1 MAATDID
8 LIPARAA
15 FCAAS
20 PSTCDSAHGS
30 DHIRLA
36 FARSLST
43 HTNTSHPSRPSLHS
57 LHSLPSHRLS
67 LASSHLSSSSSIRS
81 HVSSFQN
88 VRFDPD
94 PIKDISFWGGLAL
107 LISNMTG
114 PGLVTLP
121 IVAQSAGWLPTL
133 LGFGLA
139 ATLSSLSSLF
149 ICEAMTEVP
158 GNDHFQSNVEFSNLI
173 LCFFGRRYHLLVQI
187 ICFLAMQT
195 TNIASIVV
203 SAQLFDNLLIKIFH
217 GTCGIQV
224 HPNVAWVCATE
235 QLQSASPFTGV
246 MIMTT
251 GVLLSFSMVLPL
263 GLLKLS
269 ENIWVQLVS
278 FGLLLLI
285 IIQWIVTFFLHGLDT
300 TLVPAIGSDTSQTFG
315 TILFNYAFITTV
327 PSWANAKKPGVSI
340 HKTIGWS
347 VGITTIFYLAVAIL
361 GGMAY
366 QISSDSSLIQAI
378 SSSPDVTVLSQITG
392 YTFPIAALITS
403 IPINTI
409 VIRYNLIQSGACNR
423 LWANLSA
430 GVLPWLI
437 AIPCMTGSGLTTIIN
452 WSSLFLVS
460 TAHFVIPFILYIHSK
475 KHRGK
480 LTKLPIIEMEQQERL
495 SREVSRIS
503 LLSHSAR
510 ITTVSASARRRLTG
524 SSSQS
529 HPELTIAPPTG
540 IAAATVIPVVV
551 GIGSGSLIQQSGS
564 AESLAKEL
572 QSTQQG
578 SNQQHQND
586 SISNGPNSATDKGD
600 IDGPY
605 FSYSQDGELFE
616 DELSTPHSQGP
627 SQCHPIS
634 GSTVVLHDPMTEM
647 AQHRTPSPKRVSHKD
662 RILSMISEKHKRV
675 VEQQAKRSEEDQS
688 KKPVPPMI
696 LLSHSMAPENEDNN
710 PTRDIELNE
719 LESKDYMG
727 TRNTDLSSAI
737 KRLNRRI
744 SIVPPKNMNR
754 PTLDLQS
761 SPIPLNST
769 RSMLDPGHDT
779 KENALELSPMLSLP
793 LSTTTTTTTTTTT
806 MTRPRKS
813 PFECS
818 YLGSPQQ
825 FSPDEDGEMIPQ
837 PCISLSISS
846 PKDEQWAE
854 LTTAST
860 SRLGIR
866 VETAGL
872 APMYNTPGPDSAAS
886 INSLGRRVSF
896 SDEVRLFVPSPE
908 LGCRPS
914 FEGTKQVLK
923 ATQYTGNGH
932 DSSGRMAAAFVAQ
945 PGSFSIQTKA
955 LDTFQS
961 STKAV
966 KDQTK
971 AETGQGCQQGT
982 GTSRLSSS
990 HLTLSP
996 SAPPSSQPD
1005 PPLNGRIRSR
1015 TVSTS
1020 AALQGEATRPQK
1032 DSGWTSSMQSLK
1044 EKDKESQIRFS
1055 NQLAVPNSASNHSV
1069 HLMPPSRPFATRS
1082 NNIDISPPVMDRA
1095 RGAASSLISS
1105 APSSPQKSPS
1115 HHSVGGRNIRL
1126 SASAKSLAAPF
1137 QGGYNYAFPGFGF
1150 SHSPTSN
1157 PLHPPPSPGQQSL
1170 CDPPQSAQG
1179 VGSPWFYWRRHSREP
1194 SRSTVASAGSPH
1206 PSILDTEVRGHDGGH
1221 LLDPPGSPPGKENER
1236 ALEGC
1241 SDMCDTNLH
1250 ASPHELENGR
1260 VYDATWGLRAIP
1272 SWIPVSS
1279 LKVAWSSLALLIV
1292 TITATIVYDF
1302 VQLALGND
1310 VMSGS

>member
-1 MAATDID
+1 
-8 LIPARAA
+8 
-15 FCAAS
+15 
-20 PSTCDSAHGS
+20 
-30 DHIRLA
+30 
-36 FARSLST
+36 
-43 HTNTSHPSRPSLHS
+43 
-57 LHSLPSHRLS
+57 
-67 LASSHLSSSSSIRS
+67 
-81 HVSSFQN
+81 
-88 VRFDPD
+88 
-94 PIKDISFWGGLAL
+94 
-107 LISNMTG
+107 MTG

-187 ICFLAMQT
+187 VCFLAMQT

-217 GTCGIQV
+217 RSCGIQV
-224 HPNVAWVCATE
+224 HPNVAWVCVTE

-246 MIMTT
+246 MIMTA

-409 VIRYNLIQSGACNR
+409 VIRYNLVQSGACNR
-423 LWANLSA
+423 LWANLCA

-452 WSSLFLVS
+452 WCSLFLVS
-460 TAHFVIPFILYIHSK
+460 TAQFVIPFILYIHSK
-475 KHRGK
+475 KHREK
-480 LTKLPIIEMEQQERL
+480 FNKLPIIEMEQQERL
-495 SREVSRIS
+495 SREISRIS
-503 LLSHSAR
+503 LSNHSAR
-510 ITTVSASARRRLTG
+510 IASVSASVRRRLTG
-524 SSSQS
+524 SSSRS
-529 HPELTIAPPTG
+529 HPELIIAPPTG

-551 GIGSGSLIQQSGS
+551 GIGSGSLIQQSGP
-564 AESLAKEL
+564 AESLAKEQ

-578 SNQQHQND
+578 SNQREHTHHYYQQHQND
-586 SISNGPNSATDKGD
+586 SISNGSNSATDKGD

-616 DELSTPHSQGP
+616 DELPTPHSQGP
-627 SQCHPIS
+627 SHPPS

-647 AQHRTPSPKRVSHKD
+647 AQHRTPPPKRVSHKD

-675 VEQQAKRSEEDQS
+675 VEQQAKRIEEDQS
-688 KKPVPPMI
+688 EKPVPPMI
-696 LLSHSMAPENEDNN
+696 LLSHSMALENEDDN
-710 PTRDIELNE
+710 PTGNIEFNE
-719 LESKDYMG
+719 LESKDNMG
-727 TRNTDLSSAI
+727 TRHADPFLAV

-744 SIVPPKNMNR
+744 SIVPSKDMNR

-761 SPIPLNST
+761 SPISLNST

-779 KENALELSPMLSLP
+779 KENALELSPMFSLP
-793 LSTTTTTTTTTTT
+793 LPTTTTTTTTTTS
-806 MTRPRKS
+806 PQKF

-825 FSPDEDGEMIPQ
+825 SSPDEDGETIPQ
-837 PCISLSISS
+837 PSISLSVSS
-846 PKDEQWAE
+846 PKDGQWAE
-854 LTTAST
+854 STAAST

-866 VETAGL
+866 VETVGL
-872 APMYNTPGPDSAAS
+872 APIYNTPGPESAAS

-896 SDEVRLFVPSPE
+896 SNEVRLSVPSPE
-908 LGCRPS
+908 LGFRPS
-914 FEGTKQVLK
+914 FGDGTKRVLK
-923 ATQYTGNGH
+923 ATQYTGDGH
-932 DSSGRMAAAFVAQ
+932 DSLGRMAAAFVAQ
-945 PGSFSIQTKA
+945 PGSFSIQTEA

-966 KDQTK
+966 KDQKK

-1015 TVSTS
+1015 TVSAS
-1020 AALQGEATRPQK
+1020 VALQGGDTRSQRG
-1032 DSGWTSSMQSLK
+1032 SGRTNSMQSLK
-1044 EKDKESQIRFS
+1044 EKGKESQIRFS
-1055 NQLAVPNSASNHSV
+1055 NQLAVPDSASNH
-1069 HLMPPSRPFATRS
+1069 LIPPSPFASRN
-1082 NNIDISPPVMDRA
+1082 NNIDISPPVIDGA
-1095 RGAASSLISS
+1095 RGAASPLVSS
-1105 APSSPQKSPS
+1105 APPSPQKSPS
-1115 HHSVGGRNIRL
+1115 DHPVGGRNIRL
-1126 SASAKSLAAPF
+1126 NASAKSLAAPF
-1137 QGGYNYAFPGFGF
+1137 QGGYNYAIPGFSS

-1157 PLHPPPSPGQQSL
+1157 LLHPPPSPGQQSL
-1170 CDPPQSAQG
+1170 HDPPQSAQS
-1179 VGSPWFYWRRHSREP
+1179 VGSPWFHWRRHSRGP
-1194 SRSTVASAGSPH
+1194 SQSSVASAGSPH
-1206 PSILDTEVRGHDGGH
+1206 HRGSTPSSSHPSMLDTEVRGHNGGH
-1221 LLDPPGSPPGKENER
+1221 LLDPLESTLGKEHER
-1236 ALEGC
+1236 EPEGC
-1241 SDMCDTNLH
+1241 SDMCDTNFQ

-1260 VYDATWGLRAIP
+1260 AHDAKWGLRAIP

-1292 TITATIVYDF
+1292 AIIATIVYDF

-1310 VMSGS
+1310 VVSGS

>member
-1 MAATDID
+1 
-8 LIPARAA
+8 
-15 FCAAS
+15 
-20 PSTCDSAHGS
+20 
-30 DHIRLA
+30 
-36 FARSLST
+36 
-43 HTNTSHPSRPSLHS
+43 
-57 LHSLPSHRLS
+57 
-67 LASSHLSSSSSIRS
+67 
-81 HVSSFQN
+81 
-88 VRFDPD
+88 
-94 PIKDISFWGGLAL
+94 
-107 LISNMTG
+107 
-114 PGLVTLP
+114 
-121 IVAQSAGWLPTL
+121 
-133 LGFGLA
+133 
-139 ATLSSLSSLF
+139 
-149 ICEAMTEVP
+149 
-158 GNDHFQSNVEFSNLI
+158 
-173 LCFFGRRYHLLVQI
+173 
-187 ICFLAMQT
+187 
-195 TNIASIVV
+195 
-203 SAQLFDNLLIKIFH
+203 
-217 GTCGIQV
+217 
-224 HPNVAWVCATE
+224 
-235 QLQSASPFTGV
+235 
-246 MIMTT
+246 MTT

-269 ENIWVQLVS
+269 ENIWVQFVS

-347 VGITTIFYLAVAIL
+347 IGITTILYLAVAIL

-423 LWANLSA
+423 LWANLCA

-460 TAHFVIPFILYIHSK
+460 TAQFVIPFILYIHSK
-475 KHRGK
+475 KHREK
-480 LTKLPIIEMEQQERL
+480 LSKLPIIEMEQQERL

-503 LLSHSAR
+503 LSGHSAR
-510 ITTVSASARRRLTG
+510 ITSVSASVRRRLTG

-529 HPELTIAPPTG
+529 HPELIIAPPTG
-540 IAAATVIPVVV
+540 MAAATVIPVVV
-551 GIGSGSLIQQSGS
+551 GIGSWSLIQQNGS
-564 AESLAKEL
+564 AESLAKEQ

-578 SNQQHQND
+578 SNQRGHTHHYYQQHQSD

-616 DELSTPHSQGP
+616 DELPTPNSQGP
-627 SQCHPIS
+627 SQCHPLS

-647 AQHRTPSPKRVSHKD
+647 AQHMTPPPRRVSHKD

-675 VEQQAKRSEEDQS
+675 VEQQAKRIGEDQS
-688 KKPVPPMI
+688 EKPVPPMI
-696 LLSHSMAPENEDNN
+696 LLSHSMAPENEDGN
-710 PTRDIELNE
+710 PTRNTECNE
-719 LESKDYMG
+719 LESKDNMG
-727 TRNTDLSSAI
+727 TRNTDPSSAV

-754 PTLDLQS
+754 PMLDLQS

-779 KENALELSPMLSLP
+779 KVNALELSPMLNLP
-793 LSTTTTTTTTTTT
+793 LSTTTTMTTTTTS
-806 MTRPRKS
+806 PQKP

-825 FSPDEDGEMIPQ
+825 FSPDEDGEMIPR
-837 PCISLSISS
+837 PSISLSVSS

-854 LTTAST
+854 TTTAST

-886 INSLGRRVSF
+886 INSLGRRVFF
-896 SDEVRLFVPSPE
+896 SDEVRLSVPSPE

-914 FEGTKQVLK
+914 FADETKRVLK
-923 ATQYTGNGH
+923 ATQYTGDGH
-932 DSSGRMAAAFVAQ
+932 DSLGRMAAAFVAQ
-945 PGSFSIQTKA
+945 PGSFSIQTEA
-955 LDTFQS
+955 LGTFQS
-961 STKAV
+961 STKAL

-971 AETGQGCQQGT
+971 TETGQGCQQGT
-982 GTSRLSSS
+982 GSSRLSSS

-1015 TVSTS
+1015 SVSVST
-1020 AALQGEATRPQK
+1020 ALQGEATRSQRG
-1032 DSGWTSSMQSLK
+1032 SGRTNSMQSLK
-1044 EKDKESQIRFS
+1044 EKGKESQIRFS
-1055 NQLAVPNSASNHSV
+1055 NQLAVPDSASNHSV
-1069 HLMPPSRPFATRS
+1069 HLMPPSLPFATRN
-1082 NNIDISPPVMDRA
+1082 NNIDISPPVMDGA
-1095 RGAASSLISS
+1095 RGAASPLISS
-1105 APSSPQKSPS
+1105 APPPPQKSPP
-1115 HHSVGGRNIRL
+1115 HRPIGGRNIRL

-1137 QGGYNYAFPGFGF
+1137 QGGYNYVIPGFGS
-1150 SHSPTSN
+1150 SHSPTSY

-1170 CDPPQSAQG
+1170 YDPPQSAQS

-1194 SRSTVASAGSPH
+1194 SRSTVASAGLPHHGGSTPSSPH
-1206 PSILDTEVRGHDGGH
+1206 PSMLDTGVGGRNGGH
-1221 LLDPPGSPPGKENER
+1221 LLDPPGSTPGKENEG
-1236 ALEGC
+1236 GC
-1241 SDMCDTNLH
+1241 SDMCDTNLY

-1260 VYDATWGLRAIP
+1260 AYDGLRAIP
-1272 SWIPVSS
+1272 SWSPVSS

-1292 TITATIVYDF
+1292 AITATIVYDF